1 MLINEL
7 DESMAKVNEAMIG
20 VDKIMSHN
28 YRLVAAAL
36 DAEIMEPGLKRRLME
51 RVKVLGQQ
59 AV

>member
-1 MLINEL
+1 
-7 DESMAKVNEAMIG
+7 MAKVNEAMIG